1 MNEVRTNTGSS
12 GSGSDLSKVLAPE
25 RVCILPKMTKVE
37 VLKALIESL
46 AQTPQVK
53 DAKALEQGIFHR
65 EQLMS
70 TGIGLGIGVPHVRLP
85 SVMNPVM
92 AAALCHEPV
101 EDYDSLDGQPVRLVF
116 MIAAGQNQHSEH
128 VRLLSFISSR
138 LKNDR
143 LREKLLT
150 LTDKDQFYRAFITG
164 EV

>member
-37 VLKALIESL
+37 VLKALYIEFRIKR
-46 AQTPQVK
+46 VEM
-53 DAKALEQGIFHR
+53 ALEQGIFHR
-65 EQLMS
+65 EKLMS